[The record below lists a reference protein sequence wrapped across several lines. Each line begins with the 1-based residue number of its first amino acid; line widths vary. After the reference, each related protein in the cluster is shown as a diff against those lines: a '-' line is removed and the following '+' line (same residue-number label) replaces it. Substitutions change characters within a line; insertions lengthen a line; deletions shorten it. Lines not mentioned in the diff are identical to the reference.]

1 MARLE
6 LGALSTGLDR
16 HARHLRRGAAKLA
29 VEATTLEVDPEAVVV
44 DLFDGAAAERWRL
57 VGELGAALCD
67 PLPLL
72 LERRAWRV
80 GNGPVVRCVA
90 RAAAIDEPIDVSERA
105 CCLEGV
111 LLRAAEV

>member
-57 VGELGAALCD
+57 VGGPGAARAA
-67 PLPLL
+67 PLPLF
-72 LERRAWRV
+72 LERR
-80 GNGPVVRCVA
+80 GCGFGTEPVVRCVA
-90 RAAAIDEPIDVSERA
+90 RAAAIEEPIDVSERA
-105 CCLEGV
+105 CCL
-111 LLRAAEV
+111 